1 MLGLNVLAGILIL
14 ILGLGFHWAGQ
25 LFSVLRWERAER
37 LGLQEKA
44 LRPEYKV
51 YEHAIASADAALGWV
66 YGVAGVGLILNLGW
80 AYKLVWVPGAV
91 FVYHALSFWVW
102 TGNQRKAGDFYTS
115 NTFRI
120 VWTLTNLAI
129 GGLAIWVGWHGC

>member
-1 MLGLNVLAGILIL
+1 VSGLNTLTGVLIL

-37 LGLQEKA
+37 LGLQERA

-80 AYKLVWVPGAV
+80 AYKLVWVPGVV
-91 FVYHALSFWVW
+91 FVYHALSFWAW
-102 TGNQRKAGDFYTS
+102 TGNQRKAGDCYNS
-115 NTFRI
+115 NTFRV
-120 VWTLTNLAI
+120 VWALANLAI
-129 GGLAIWVGWHGC
+129 GGLAVWVGWLGY